1 MSNKLEMRF
10 TGSGGQGV
18 ILASI
23 IFADAALRDGK
34 YAIQSQSYGPEA
46 RGGMCKAETI
56 ISDQPIN
63 FPKVQHTGFLLA
75 LTQGSLE
82 KYMQAANEDT
92 VIMADASL
100 NVTKGMCKGKIVTV
114 PILQTA
120 TEVLKK
126 AMTANIVAVGAINT
140 YLNLLDNKAIEDA
153 VLSRVP
159 KGTEDLNRKA
169 LLEGEKIAKTA
180 LKEI

>member
-1 MSNKLEMRF
+1 MKKEMRF
-10 TGSGGQGV
+10 AGSGGQGV

-56 ISDQPIN
+56 ISDDKIN
-63 FPKVQHTGFLLA
+63 FPKVLNTDFLLA

-82 KYMQAANEDT
+82 KYMTAANENSI
-92 VIMADASL
+92 IMADASL

-114 PILQTA
+114 PILKTA
-120 TEVLKK
+120 SETLKK

-140 YLNLLDNKAIEDA
+140 YLKLLSDDA
-153 VLSRVP
+153 VEEAVLARVP
-159 KGTEDLNRKA
+159 KGTEDLNRQA
-169 LLEGEKIAKTA
+169 LQAGRKIVETD
-180 LKEI
+180 LIEI